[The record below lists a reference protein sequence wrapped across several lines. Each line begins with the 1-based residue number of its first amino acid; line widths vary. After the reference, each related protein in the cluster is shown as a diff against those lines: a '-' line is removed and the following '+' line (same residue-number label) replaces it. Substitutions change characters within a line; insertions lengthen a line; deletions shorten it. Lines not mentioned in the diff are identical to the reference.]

1 MRSIEEI
8 YNSLIA
14 RKETYPDI
22 AGLSVLDSKSK
33 ASIWRNILWVSAFL
47 IWTHEQIFEDH
58 KKETAKMIE
67 EDKSHTSRWYRKI
80 SLAFQHGFSLLTDSD
95 KFNNVGYTDDQIENS
110 KIVKYCAV
118 EELKDQSRL
127 IIKIATES
135 GNELKP
141 ISDEQKKAFEYYI
154 SEVRDAGVKTTVINY
169 LPDKLQVFFKIK
181 RDPNVIDSNGV
192 SIVRG
197 NEPVK
202 EALLEF
208 MKELPFNGELI
219 LNKLVDKLQ
228 IIEGVVN
235 PHLIT
240 VKTAWI
246 DPELGDYGK
255 FENVEISKIPVSGYF
270 AIDWENSKIEYVV

>member
-14 RKETYPDI
+14 RKETYPDL

-33 ASIWRNILWVSAFL
+33 ASIWRNILWVCAFL

-58 KKETAKMIE
+58 KKETAKIIE
-67 EDKSHTSRWYRKI
+67 EDKAHTPRWYRKTA
-80 SLAFQHGFSLLTDSD
+80 LAFQYGFSLLMDSD
-95 KFNNVGYTDDQIENS
+95 KFNNIGYTDEQIEKS
-110 KIVKYCAV
+110 KIIKYCAV

-127 IIKIATES
+127 IVKIATES
-135 GNELKP
+135 GNILTP
-141 ISDEQKKAFEYYI
+141 ISEEQKKSFEFYI
-154 SEVRDAGVKTTVINY
+154 SEIRDAGVKTTVINY
-169 LPDKLQVFFKIK
+169 LPDKLQLFLKIK

-202 EALLEF
+202 DALLQF

-228 IIEGVVN
+228 VIEGVVN
-235 PHLIT
+235 PHLINA
-240 VKTAWI
+240 KTAWI
-246 DPELGDYGK
+246 DPELEDYGK
-255 FENVEISKIPVSGYF
+255 FENIEVSKIPVSGYF
-270 AIDWENSKIEYVV
+270 AIDWENSSIEYVV

>member
-8 YNSLIA
+8 YNSLIS
-14 RKETYPDI
+14 RKETYPEI
-22 AGLSVLDSKSK
+22 SGLTILDSKSK
-33 ASIWRNILWVSAFL
+33 VSIWRNILWVCAFL
-47 IWTHEQIFEDH
+47 VWTHEQIFETH

-67 EDKSHTSRWYRKI
+67 EDKAHTPRWYRKI

-95 KFNNVGYTDDQIENS
+95 KFNNIGYTDDQIEKS
-110 KIVKYCAV
+110 KIIKYCAI

-135 GNELKP
+135 GALLQP
-141 ISDEQKKAFEYYI
+141 ISEEQKRAFEYYI

-169 LPDKLQVFFKIK
+169 LPDKLQIFLKVK

-192 SIVRG
+192 SIVMG

-228 IIEGVVN
+228 IIEGVIN
-235 PHLIT
+235 PHLIN

-246 DPELGDYGK
+246 DPNAGNYGK
-255 FENVEISKIPVSGYF
+255 FENVEISTIPISGYF